1 MKRMLLLLVASGPIA
16 AAGCCWRQQQP
27 YAAYPPAP
35 AYAPTYAAP
44 PCQPVQQ
51 QHPIRQ
57 VCEHVDDLS
66 VGNVRL
72 RADKAQRDD
81 AAEDRGCS
89 ADDPSPFTPSPATT
103 TTRPF
108 WIQVESNV

>member
-1 MKRMLLLLVASGPIA
+1 MQNHAFDIGSRGQPRSAEQSRKTHALQNEKGDQRRASTREREQDVSGVKRPEQVA
-16 AAGCCWRQQQP
+16 C
-27 YAAYPPAP
+27 
-35 AYAPTYAAP
+35 
-44 PCQPVQQ
+44 
-51 QHPIRQ
+51 
-57 VCEHVDDLS
+57 
-66 VGNVRL
+66 RL
-72 RADKAQRDD
+72 QRDD